1 MAAARC
7 RAAGR
12 RDVTVLDCYEAVGAV
27 LAGAMTQEELDQ
39 LERLCLPSIGACA
52 GQFTANTMAMVS
64 EALGLALP
72 GCYGTGG
79 VRRASHPG

>member
-1 MAAARC
+1 
-7 RAAGR
+7 
-12 RDVTVLDCYEAVGAV
+12 
-27 LAGAMTQEELDQ
+27 MTQEELDQ

-72 GCYGTGG
+72 GSAMVPAVYAERHILAERTGET
-79 VRRASHPG
+79 VMAAAQPGPLPRIW